1 MVASV
6 IGWIFAGI
14 GILVL
19 VFLLCPVIVGISYRD
34 ETFGLTV
41 RLLGFIKLTLYPQD
55 EEKQARKDEKNA
67 RKRRKKQKKK
77 DEEAQKKPKRKR
89 TLRQWLYLIKRIAHS
104 AGAAKSLILR
114 ALHIYDFEFVLAVH
128 EEEASDTAIRF
139 GQLQAAVGGV
149 RAILENIIK
158 IRYKTLVIIPDFA
171 GQYATSPTFSCKVA
185 ACPVIMLI
193 AGIVGFRAF
202 LRFRKIYGR
211 EPLSKEQQR
220 ELDEKREKLR
230 EERRKQREQEAA
242 QQKQPPKTA

>member
-1 MVASV
+1 MVASI

-14 GILVL
+14 GILIL
-19 VFLLCPVIVGISYRD
+19 LFLLCPVIVGISYRD

-55 EEKQARKDEKNA
+55 EEKQAKKDARQEK
-67 RKRRKKQKKK
+67 KRRKKQKKQ
-77 DEEAQKKPKRKR
+77 DEEAEKKPKRKR

-104 AGAAKSLILR
+104 AGAAKGLILR
-114 ALHIYDFEFVLAVH
+114 ALRVYDLEFVLAVH

-149 RAILENIIK
+149 RAILENLIK

-193 AGIVGFRAF
+193 AGIVGLRAF

-211 EPLSKEQQR
+211 EPLSKEQQK
-220 ELDEKREKLR
+220 ELEKKREKLR
-230 EERRKQREQEAA
+230 EERRKQREEQAA
-242 QQKQPPKTA
+242 QASRPDKTA